1 MTGSLLGFLPLSSL
15 LRRPCR
21 RNAFCSRKD
30 EPCISGVFQAGRMV
44 NSIVLIRRGAR
55 DPVASEWEMELN
67 QNRGIRVA
75 RSFFLCTLFLVGLSS
90 HAQAVCTE
98 DPDNPLVGFET
109 SLGHFYVEL
118 CGADSSVATTVDN
131 FLDYVE
137 SGAYTNTG
145 FIHRALNLQDS
156 GSFGII
162 QGGGYFI
169 QNGLAEV
176 VVTNPPIPL
185 QAVLSN
191 LRGTIAMA
199 RTNDPNSATSQ
210 WFINTEDNLIFDPAP
225 GQDGYAV
232 FGRVILD
239 GLDVVD
245 DIVDQEKWN
254 LNPSSFP
261 SVPLIDYPNDGS
273 SVLSY
278 LVYVTDV
285 YVVPE
290 PSATLQ
296 MMSGIFAL
304 MGFHKIRGAK
314 RKAAERSRQD
324 GD

>member
-1 MTGSLLGFLPLSSL
+1 MARCFL
-15 LRRPCR
+15 
-21 RNAFCSRKD
+21 
-30 EPCISGVFQAGRMV
+30 V
-44 NSIVLIRRGAR
+44 
-55 DPVASEWEMELN
+55 
-67 QNRGIRVA
+67 
-75 RSFFLCTLFLVGLSS
+75 CTLFLVGLSS
-90 HAQAVCTE
+90 HAQAVCTA
-98 DPDNPLVGFET
+98 DPANPLVGFGT

-118 CGADSSVATTVDN
+118 CAADSSVATTVDN

-145 FIHRALNLQDS
+145 FVHRAVSLQDS

-169 QNGLAEV
+169 EDGLAAA
-176 VVTNPPIPL
+176 VVTDPPIPL
-185 QAVLSN
+185 QAGLSN

-199 RTNDPNSATSQ
+199 RTSDPNSATSQ
-210 WFINTEDNLIFDPAP
+210 WFINTQDNLIFDPAP

-232 FGRVILD
+232 VGRVILD

-254 LNPSSFP
+254 LNPSAFP

-273 SVLSY
+273 SVLPY

-290 PSATLQ
+290 PSAILQ

-304 MGFHKIRGAK
+304 MGFQKIRGSN
-314 RKAAERSRQD
+314 RKAREGARQD
-324 GD
+324 GH